1 MVKKSISKKRVAE
14 KDSTKSEVEVL
25 EDYSFNNCLLRGR
38 VSAPAT
44 DKELPSGE
52 HVVEFR
58 LIISREKRDGVDT
71 LDIASWSAKN
81 RRTALSFKGG
91 EWVEVSGAI
100 RRRFWQSPTGLASRW
115 QIESESLIRL

>member
-1 MVKKSISKKRVAE
+1 MTKKRDFSAE
-14 KDSTKSEVEVL
+14 LESEV
-25 EDYSFNNCLLRGR
+25 DYSFNNCLLRGR

-58 LIISREKRDGVDT
+58 LIIGRDKRDGVDT
-71 LDIASWSAKN
+71 LDIASWNAKN
-81 RRTALSFKGG
+81 RRIALSFKGG
-91 EWVEVSGAI
+91 EWIEVSGSV

-115 QIESESLIRL
+115 QIESESISRI

>member
-1 MVKKSISKKRVAE
+1 MARKSASKSGIE
-14 KDSTKSEVEVL
+14 IYEVEDEV
-25 EDYSFNNCLLRGR
+25 DYSFNNCLLRGR
-38 VSAPAT
+38 VSAPAV

-58 LIISREKRDGVDT
+58 LIITREKREGVDT

-81 RRTALSFKGG
+81 RRTALTFKGG
-91 EWVEVSGAI
+91 EWIEVSGSV

-115 QIESESLIRL
+115 QIESESITRL